1 MKRLWVN
8 PNEVNKPIMK
18 PEQILEEVIRKLAR
32 TYWNYNFKPNEWF
45 FPSDVSPHSTSFKYK
60 CKKLHA
66 LGMLERQG
74 DSSDRWGYRYRVPNN
89 EVESDIE
96 L

>member
-1 MKRLWVN
+1 
-8 PNEVNKPIMK
+8 MK
-18 PEQILEEVIRKLAR
+18 PEQMLEEVKRRLTL
-32 TYWNYNFKPNEWF
+32 TYWNYSFKPTEWF
-45 FPSDVSPHSTSFKYK
+45 FPSDVTPYSNSFKYK

-74 DSSDRWGYRYRVPNN
+74 DGTARWGYRYRVQSN